1 MTAETSP
8 GQARAARGPAEP
20 GAAGKGQPPGFP
32 DRMVRYGIWIA
43 VAARCLGDRRVQAG
57 VITGAIGTYALASVL
72 KNNQAQPMRRMVR
85 WYNRRSR
92 LHNAKMLHGAQRPV
106 QP

>member
-8 GQARAARGPAEP
+8 DQARAARGPAEP